1 MAQDFDATMVP
12 PTPETPN
19 KKNTILIVAIVLVVL
34 CCCCLG
40 VLGLAWAFGDQ
51 IVQTLSA
58 GF

>member
-1 MAQDFDATMVP
+1 MAQDLDVTIVP
-12 PTPETPN
+12 PTPETPK

-40 VLGLAWAFGDQ
+40 VLGLAWAFSDQ
-51 IVQTLSA
+51 IVQTLNA